1 MVPNIITTTSNIF
14 NTIYK
19 VSHDKYIAS
28 YSNTKDYN
36 VKRRRDKLLIISIYE
51 HISAPFRH
59 ITHITDNIYL
69 GNAYNAADYEYLIA
83 NNIKCIV
90 NATDE
95 INNYYYNKNFIYMKL
110 NGIIDNST
118 SSIKKYF
125 NDFLRFIQDNKT
137 SNILIHCYMGSSRSA
152 TLVVLYLVYYNM
164 YTFENAL
171 KYVEEKCPRININI
185 NYINELKEYTN
196 KIY

>member
-1 MVPNIITTTSNIF
+1 MVNDIITTTSNIL

-19 VSHDKYIAS
+19 VSYDKYIAS
-28 YSNTKDYN
+28 YSKTKDYN
-36 VKRRRDKLLIISIYE
+36 VKRTRDKLIITSIYE
-51 HISAPFRH
+51 HISAPFRS
-59 ITHITDNIYL
+59 IIHITDNIYL
-69 GNAYNAADYEYLIA
+69 GNAYNAADYDYLIE

-90 NATDE
+90 NATEE
-95 INNYYYNKNFIYMKL
+95 IDNYYTNKNFIYMKL
-110 NGIIDNST
+110 DGIIDDST

-125 NDFLRFIQDNKT
+125 NDFLRFIHDNKT

-164 YTFENAL
+164 YSLEDAL
-171 KYVEEKCPRININI
+171 KFVEEKCPRININI